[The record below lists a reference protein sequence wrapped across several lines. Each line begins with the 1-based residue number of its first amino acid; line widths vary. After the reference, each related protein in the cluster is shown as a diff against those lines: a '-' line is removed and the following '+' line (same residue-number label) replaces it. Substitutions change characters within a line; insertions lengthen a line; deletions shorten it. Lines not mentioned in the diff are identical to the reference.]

1 MPPTEP
7 NKEIIVMPSTE
18 SVKYE
23 KSDSQK
29 SGRQRVNRMAKM
41 AEYLKVLFPDLKNY
55 RWQMIGALFAILVS
69 AATVLV
75 FGWGLKVLVDK
86 GFSDHTGH
94 TLNMALGVML
104 GIIILMAATSYAR
117 FSLVYWTAEKL
128 VADLRK
134 RIYAHILQLD
144 PAYFETHKTGEQVSR
159 INTDTTVLKMVA
171 TTNLPM
177 GTRHIL
183 TIIGGII
190 MMLVVSPLMTGTVLL
205 AVPVVVAPIILL
217 GRKVRTRSKDTQTRI
232 GDIGSYAHE
241 TIQGIQTIQTF
252 SYEAKAAET
261 FDGMSDS
268 IFFSALQY
276 IKVRAVLTA
285 FVIFIVFSAI
295 GILLWMGGHR
305 VLSGT
310 ISAGD
315 LSAFLFYAVTVAGAV
330 GAMSEAAS
338 AFSQAMGAA
347 DRIVGLL
354 RRKPALKGS
363 FASKPAPRH
372 VEGAISFGHVT
383 HVYPSRPDHVA
394 LNDVSFDIKAGEV
407 VALVG
412 PSGAGK
418 SSIFQLLQR
427 FYDPREG
434 RITIDGFNIA
444 DCKPSDIR
452 RYMGVVSQDPAIFS
466 GTIADNIRLGNP
478 DATDDEIRAAAELAQ
493 AHAFISALPDGY
505 ETLVGERGSLLS
517 GGQKQRIAIARAL
530 LKDPRVLLLDEATS
544 ALDSG
549 NEQAVMLALKNLMKG
564 RTTIAIAH
572 HFSTVQNADKI
583 IVLDEG
589 RKIAEGTHDTLYGKN
604 SLYTHL
610 AGLQMAEEKAAG

>member
-1 MPPTEP
+1 
-7 NKEIIVMPSTE
+7 
-18 SVKYE
+18 
-23 KSDSQK
+23 
-29 SGRQRVNRMAKM
+29 M

-55 RWQMIGALFAILVS
+55 LLQMTGALLAILVS
-69 AATVLV
+69 AGTVLV

-94 TLNMALGVML
+94 TLNTALAVML

-128 VADLRK
+128 IADLRK
-134 RIYAHILQLD
+134 RIYSHILKLD

-177 GTRHIL
+177 GARHVL
-183 TIIGGII
+183 TIIGGI
-190 MMLVVSPLMTGTVLL
+190 MMMVVVSPIMTGTVLL
-205 AVPVVVAPIILL
+205 AVPVVVAPIIFL
-217 GRKVRTRSKDTQTRI
+217 GRKVRARSKDTQTRI

-252 SYEAKAAET
+252 CYEDKASAT
-261 FDGMSDS
+261 FNEMSDS
-268 IFFSALQY
+268 IFLSALGY

-305 VLSGT
+305 VLTGG

-354 RRKPALKGS
+354 RRQPVLKGS
-363 FASKPAPRH
+363 FTLKNAPH
-372 VEGAISFGHVT
+372 HIEGKIAFDHVT
-383 HVYPSRPDHVA
+383 LHYPSRPDHIA
-394 LNDVSFDIKAGEV
+394 LNDVSFEIEAGEV

-427 FYDPREG
+427 FYDPKSG
-434 RITIDGFNIA
+434 KVMIDGFNIA
-444 DCKPSDIR
+444 DYKPADIR
-452 RYMGVVSQDPAIFS
+452 QYLGVVSQEPAIFS
-466 GTIADNIRLGNP
+466 GTIADNIRVGNP
-478 DATDDEIRAAAELAQ
+478 EATDEEIRSAAGLAQ
-493 AHAFISALPDGY
+493 AHGFISALPDAY
-505 ETLVGERGSLLS
+505 ETKVGERGSLLS
-517 GGQKQRIAIARAL
+517 GGQKQRLAIARAL
-530 LKDPRVLLLDEATS
+530 LKDPRILLLDEATS
-544 ALDSG
+544 ALDSS

-589 RKIAEGTHDTLYGKN
+589 RKIAEGRHADLYGTN

-610 AGLQMAEEKAAG
+610 AGLQMAEEKAS

>member
-1 MPPTEP
+1 
-7 NKEIIVMPSTE
+7 
-18 SVKYE
+18 
-23 KSDSQK
+23 
-29 SGRQRVNRMAKM
+29 
-41 AEYLKVLFPDLKNY
+41 
-55 RWQMIGALFAILVS
+55 
-69 AATVLV
+69 
-75 FGWGLKVLVDK
+75 
-86 GFSDHTGH
+86 
-94 TLNMALGVML
+94 
-104 GIIILMAATSYAR
+104 
-117 FSLVYWTAEKL
+117 
-128 VADLRK
+128 
-134 RIYAHILQLD
+134 
-144 PAYFETHKTGEQVSR
+144 
-159 INTDTTVLKMVA
+159 
-171 TTNLPM
+171 
-177 GTRHIL
+177 
-183 TIIGGII
+183 
-190 MMLVVSPLMTGTVLL
+190 
-205 AVPVVVAPIILL
+205 
-217 GRKVRTRSKDTQTRI
+217 
-232 GDIGSYAHE
+232 GDIGAYAHE
-241 TIQGIQTIQTF
+241 TIQGIQTIQAF

-261 FDGMSDS
+261 FGGMSDS
-268 IFFSALQY
+268 IFASALQY

-295 GILLWMGGHR
+295 GVLLWMGGHR
-305 VLSGT
+305 VLGGT

-347 DRIVGLL
+347 DRIVSLL
-354 RRKPALKGS
+354 HRQPTLKGS
-363 FASKPAPRH
+363 FAPKNAPHH
-372 VEGAISFGHVT
+372 VNGAISFQHVT
-383 HVYPSRPDHVA
+383 LVYPSRPDHVA
-394 LNDVSFDIKAGEV
+394 LNDVSFDIRAGES

-427 FYDPREG
+427 FYDPKNG
-434 RITIDGFNIA
+434 KITIDGFNVA
-444 DCKPSDIR
+444 DYKPSDIR

-478 DATDDEIRAAAELAQ
+478 EATDAEICNAAELAQ
-493 AHAFISALPDGY
+493 AHGFISALPDGY
-505 ETLVGERGSLLS
+505 ETKVGERGSLLS

-544 ALDSG
+544 ALDSS

-589 RKIAEGTHDTLYGKN
+589 RKIAEGTHAGLYGAN

-610 AGLQMAEEKAAG
+610 AGLQMAEEKAG